1 MPFRWMYS
9 RKTLRFSLSDYVHSP
24 RAQALPSNL
33 MFLIA
38 RGSDHSSKL
47 SLSNSCSNELNQ
59 TSDAAEDHDHGHEL
73 FATELPNLFIFFCPT
88 LLALFEHCLLPTQ
101 ADSSAHKK
109 RPNFHSSSLASLTST
124 HYPFLTSSPF
134 FYRLNLSYIRH
145 QKSSPAS
152 VLLTTHM
159 FSYRPE
165 LSLRPYLLI
174 AQIPLC
180 QNTQDLTFLAKEQQ
194 IDWSILLLNPNRLKN
209 LPGVRKLPT
218 EASRPLCPNQPR
230 SCSPLPPMLPKFG
243 SITINHHPPPFLQVP
258 RTHPSKRRNN
268 NCTPCSS
275 DERRKILAS

>member
-134 FYRLNLSYIRH
+134 FCRLNLSYIRH
-145 QKSSPAS
+145 QKSSPCLGPPNNTS
-152 VLLTTHM
+152 VLLQTGA
-159 FSYRPE
+159 
-165 LSLRPYLLI
+165 LSLSDLISSLSRYLS
-174 AQIPLC
+174 
-180 QNTQDLTFLAKEQQ
+180 AKK
-194 IDWSILLLNPNRLKN
+194 LK
-209 LPGVRKLPT
+209 L
-218 EASRPLCPNQPR
+218 SH
-230 SCSPLPPMLPKFG
+230 S
-243 SITINHHPPPFLQVP
+243 
-258 RTHPSKRRNN
+258 
-268 NCTPCSS
+268 
-275 DERRKILAS
+275 